1 MAVANTL
8 EGELARAKVGTR
20 VSSENEIASRFGLN
34 RLTARA
40 ALDEL
45 ERRYLVRRVK
55 GHGTYV
61 ARRVDYRVGPHA
73 SASWSETVRGAGGEP
88 RTELESIRMRRPP
101 VAVAQDLRL
110 DGDDRV
116 WLVSRRR
123 YVDDELAGCADTYV
137 PVELAPDL
145 PKRLPGDGSLT
156 ATLTEHYGVDPV
168 RGSYRAELQLPP
180 DRIAHRLHLDGR
192 PWMLLTQGR
201 TDCQRLGRPL
211 EVSTVWLRADVFR
224 LVVEFGA

>member
-1 MAVANTL
+1 MTVANTL
-8 EGELARAKVGTR
+8 QRELARAKVGER
-20 VSSENEIASRFGLN
+20 VSSEHEIASRFGLN

-45 ERRYLVRRVK
+45 ERRYLVRRVQ

-61 ARRVDYRVGPHA
+61 ARRVDYRVGPLA
-73 SASWSETVRGAGGEP
+73 PASWSETVRAAGGQP
-88 RTELESIRMRRPP
+88 RSELESIRARRAP
-101 VAVAQDLRL
+101 VSVARELALGEQ
-110 DGDDRV
+110 DRV
-116 WLVSRRR
+116 WLVARRR
-123 YVDDELAGCADTYV
+123 YVDGELAGCADTYV

-145 PKRLPGDGSLT
+145 PKRLASDGSLT
-156 ATLTEHYGVDPV
+156 ATLTERYDAEPV

-180 DRIAHRLHLDGR
+180 DRIAQRLGLDDR

-201 TDCQRLGRPL
+201 SDCRRRSRPL
-211 EVSTVWLRADVFR
+211 ELSTVWLRADVFR